1 LRDARDAPS
10 HRDETPQG
18 QTPATLTTSRLRQSV
33 DGGAGHTGLR
43 LGGSVRDESGFRAF
57 VQGGSSRHL
66 RTAYLLTG
74 NAADAEDLLQTAL
87 AKLVRVWDR
96 VAQSGDVDAYLRRV
110 LVNAHVSRGRR
121 LWHRERPTDAPPDLP
136 GRDPYVTLDERD
148 QLRRALTALSPG
160 ERRAVVLRHVEDL
173 PEAEVARLLG
183 CSVGTVKSQSARG
196 LAKLRRSLEG
206 AADPLSAPLHQMEAR
221 PMEVRS

>member
-1 LRDARDAPS
+1 M
-10 HRDETPQG
+10 
-18 QTPATLTTSRLRQSV
+18 
-33 DGGAGHTGLR
+33 
-43 LGGSVRDESGFRAF
+43 RDESGFGAF
-57 VQGGSSRHL
+57 VSAGSRRHL

-87 AKLVRVWDR
+87 ARLVRVWDR

-110 LVNAHVSRGRR
+110 LVNTHVSRSRR
-121 LWHRERPTDAPPDLP
+121 LWRREHPTEAPPDQP
-136 GRDPYVTLDERD
+136 GLDPYVVLDERD
-148 QLRRALTALSPG
+148 RLRRALAALSPG

-196 LAKLRRSLEG
+196 LGKLRRALEV
-206 AADPLSAPLHQMEAR
+206 AADPLSTLPLRA
-221 PMEVRS
+221 EVRS

>member
-1 LRDARDAPS
+1 MV
-10 HRDETPQG
+10 RDET
-18 QTPATLTTSRLRQSV
+18 
-33 DGGAGHTGLR
+33 
-43 LGGSVRDESGFRAF
+43 GFGAF
-57 VQGGSSRHL
+57 VSAGSRRHL

-87 AKLVRVWDR
+87 ARLMRVWDR

-110 LVNAHVSRGRR
+110 LVNTHVSRGRR
-121 LWHRERPTDAPPDLP
+121 LWHRERPTEAPPDLP

-148 QLRRALTALSPG
+148 QLRRALTRLSPG

-183 CSVGTVKSQSARG
+183 CSVGTVKSQCARG
-196 LAKLRRSLEG
+196 LAKLRVALETT
-206 AADPLSAPLHQMEAR
+206 ADPLSAFPRSVVEAR
-221 PMEVRS
+221 S

>member
-1 LRDARDAPS
+1 VVTGA
-10 HRDETPQG
+10 G
-18 QTPATLTTSRLRQSV
+18 QTGRRI
-33 DGGAGHTGLR
+33 GGD
-43 LGGSVRDESGFRAF
+43 VRDESGFRAF

-74 NAADAEDLLQTAL
+74 NPADAEDLLQTAL
-87 AKLVRVWDR
+87 SRLVRVWDR
-96 VAQSGDVDAYLRRV
+96 VAEAGDVDAYLRRV
-110 LVNAHVSRGRR
+110 LVNTHVSRGRR

-148 QLRRALTALSPG
+148 QLRRALAGLSPG

-183 CSVGTVKSQSARG
+183 CSVGTVKSQSSRG
-196 LAKLRRSLEG
+196 LAKLRRALEG
-206 AADPLSAPLHQMEAR
+206 AADPLSSLSRPMEAR
-221 PMEVRS
+221 S

>member
-1 LRDARDAPS
+1 
-10 HRDETPQG
+10 
-18 QTPATLTTSRLRQSV
+18 
-33 DGGAGHTGLR
+33 
-43 LGGSVRDESGFRAF
+43 VRDESGFGSF
-57 VQGGSSRHL
+57 VSTGSRRHL

-87 AKLVRVWDR
+87 ARLMRVWDR

-110 LVNAHVSRGRR
+110 LVNTHVSRGRR
-121 LWHRERPTDAPPDLP
+121 LWHRERPTEAPPDLP

-148 QLRRALTALSPG
+148 QLRRALARLSPG

-196 LAKLRRSLEG
+196 LAKLRVVLETS
-206 AADPLSAPLHQMEAR
+206 ADPLSSFPRPVVEAR
-221 PMEVRS
+221 S

>member
-1 LRDARDAPS
+1 
-10 HRDETPQG
+10 
-18 QTPATLTTSRLRQSV
+18 
-33 DGGAGHTGLR
+33 
-43 LGGSVRDESGFRAF
+43 VRDESGFREF
-57 VQGGSSRHL
+57 VQGGSRRHL

-96 VAQSGDVDAYLRRV
+96 VSGTGDVDAYLRRV

-121 LWHRERPTDAPPDLP
+121 LWHRERPTDAPPELP
-136 GRDPYVTLDERD
+136 IRDPYVTLDDRD
-148 QLRRALTALSPG
+148 QLRRALARLTPG

-183 CSVGTVKSQSARG
+183 CSVGTVKSQSSRG
-196 LAKLRRSLEG
+196 LAKLRLALETG
-206 AADPLSAPLHQMEAR
+206 RDPLSALPMPIGAR
-221 PMEVRS
+221 

>member
-1 LRDARDAPS
+1 VGRGAILAR
-10 HRDETPQG
+10 RI
-18 QTPATLTTSRLRQSV
+18 
-33 DGGAGHTGLR
+33 GGD
-43 LGGSVRDESGFRAF
+43 VRDEAGFGAF
-57 VQGGSSRHL
+57 VQAGSRRHL

-87 AKLVRVWDR
+87 ARLAGVWDR
-96 VAQSGDVDAYLRRV
+96 VAQAGDVDAYLRRV
-110 LVNAHVSRGRR
+110 IVNSHVSRGRR
-121 LWHRERPTDAPPDLP
+121 LWHRERPTEAPPDLP

-148 QLRRALTALSPG
+148 RLRRALARLSPG

-196 LAKLRRSLEG
+196 LAKLRLVLDV
-206 AADPLSAPLHQMEAR
+206 AADPLSRLSPV
-221 PMEVRS
+221 EVRS

>member
-1 LRDARDAPS
+1 VAA
-10 HRDETPQG
+10 HRI
-18 QTPATLTTSRLRQSV
+18 
-33 DGGAGHTGLR
+33 GGDVH
-43 LGGSVRDESGFRAF
+43 DESGFRAF
-57 VQGGSSRHL
+57 VQAGSRRHL

-96 VAQSGDVDAYLRRV
+96 VSRTGDVDAYLRRT

-136 GRDPYVTLDERD
+136 TRDPYVTLDERD
-148 QLRRALTALSPG
+148 LLRRALAVLSPG

-196 LAKLRRSLEG
+196 LAKLRRSLEDTR
-206 AADPLSAPLHQMEAR
+206 DPLSALPVPIGAR
-221 PMEVRS
+221 